1 MVALIAE
8 HPVMREGAV
17 DMAASFN
24 RLPGAERRE
33 SEIVG
38 FLSYLGGGGSGEST
52 WHCVAPDVTRSVLVS
67 PGELNEFLQESTR
80 AGQGG
85 ASHRERTRH
94 DTADE

>member
-1 MVALIAE
+1 
-8 HPVMREGAV
+8 
-17 DMAASFN
+17 MAASFN
-24 RLPGAERRE
+24 RLPEAERRE

-38 FLSYLGGGGSGEST
+38 FLSYLGGGGSGESI
-52 WHCVAPDVTRSVLVS
+52 WHCAAPDGADRAWVTRSVLVS

-85 ASHRERTRH
+85 ALHRERTRH